1 MAQLGADEFATDY
14 LTGIVTDHLLH
25 CPEFKH
31 GWGCKLGLFWV
42 WKLPAAAQI
51 PRDVLRQWRAHTG
64 DYMASAVAGDASALA
79 ELRRRRGDCQTS
91 FCSTACEGKLREA
104 LLLRAKAGDEAAL
117 AELEQEVISS
127 FTIEPV
133 PRSPYAW
140 TRALAE
146 VSPDRA
152 MALLEEAT
160 RGKPSPVWMVET
172 LAQLGHGPSTER
184 LIRHFTANQDQKPS
198 LVTRPADWLVR
209 AHPEL
214 AATAFLTSMR
224 AVCNHMSANDD
235 LDGVAAS
242 LGLAFLSSGRL
253 LNPQDASLVRACL
266 AARADRIRETLMEA
280 TTK

>member
-1 MAQLGADEFATDY
+1 MSVPGLYEDAVRQVVRGHMAQLGADEFATDY

-160 RGKPSPVWMVET
+160 RGKPSPLRRANARRRVSHPRGLPSV
-172 LAQLGHGPSTER
+172 LA
-184 LIRHFTANQDQKPS
+184 
-198 LVTRPADWLVR
+198 TR
-209 AHPEL
+209 
-214 AATAFLTSMR
+214 
-224 AVCNHMSANDD
+224 
-235 LDGVAAS
+235 
-242 LGLAFLSSGRL
+242 
-253 LNPQDASLVRACL
+253 
-266 AARADRIRETLMEA
+266 ARALRPPRHPGEGDAIASASEGQRPTRYWRLPGMFAHA
-280 TTK
+280 TRLRT